1 MRITVVKSKMKKV
14 AFSRVNVPTKWLS
27 PGFLKII
34 TYHHHFGS
42 FFDAIF
48 NEIDGH
54 PAWQFT
60 LSPLSENYSKRQSV
74 SPPWCHCTMEL
85 KYFWTFTNCQLS
97 IFTHVSYFVKSN
109 PFEFKASSE
118 YTIKIWCHLPFLSF
132 ITKFSI
138 KTSIYNKNLKCLQW
152 RGHRN
157 MNVTVYFIIFFNILN
172 LLKYRQA

>member
-1 MRITVVKSKMKKV
+1 MANDFPKLVQSLFFSQKKYKFILRIKDEKIV
-14 AFSRVNVPTKWLS
+14 FYRVNVPSKWLS

-85 KYFWTFTNCQLS
+85 KMFTNCQLS
-97 IFTHVSYFVKSN
+97 IFTQASYFQKSN
-109 PFEFKASSE
+109 PFEFKASGE
-118 YTIKIWCHLPFLSF
+118 RTI
-132 ITKFSI
+132 
-138 KTSIYNKNLKCLQW
+138 
-152 RGHRN
+152 
-157 MNVTVYFIIFFNILN
+157 
-172 LLKYRQA
+172 